1 MLKNPQT
8 EEQMIV
14 EEGAEFRVGHMY
26 YKHIN
31 GRIYRAR
38 KSCPEWVVAYH
49 NSKFDYE
56 SLTGFVDLRTEV
68 KEEKNSNM
76 KNELYASLELQ
87 ITMAQDYAEWLKQ
100 ETKRNDELLNAHSTA
115 LRRLNG
121 LMVQSPSEEENV
133 DSGREEELPDG
144 LKWED
149 APEWAMFLAKD
160 KDEGGRELIW
170 CDSQS
175 YEYVDFS
182 NKFTFHSTSR
192 FDGLS
197 SVDVIA
203 TRPEEV

>member
-8 EEQMIV
+8 EEQMI
-14 EEGAEFRVGHMY
+14 EDEGAEFKVGVIY
-26 YKHIN
+26 YKFIN
-31 GRIYRAR
+31 GRLHCAR
-38 KSCPEWVVAYH
+38 KEDEEWTIAYH
-49 NSKFDYE
+49 SRSYYE
-56 SLTGFVDLRTEV
+56 DMTGFVDLRTEA
-68 KEEKNSNM
+68 KSEDNSSM

-87 ITMAQDYAEWLKQ
+87 ITMAQDYSEWLKQ
-100 ETKRNDELLNAHSTA
+100 ETKRNDELLNAHSAA
-115 LRRLNG
+115 LRRLND

-133 DSGREEELPDG
+133 DSGKGEELPCG